1 MAAKVSSVGVTG
13 SNKNLG
19 EFKIERFNMFSDD
32 DMTEYAQ
39 LRTDAN
45 DASRGIN
52 IEQIREYTRKT
63 TTREGDGPDC
73 VVTTVEEIFLVVH
86 YWNKKPIESKG
97 DSDAD
102 VKEARRDWSKE
113 QSVG

>member
-1 MAAKVSSVGVTG
+1 MAAKVTEVKVATSG
-13 SNKNLG
+13 KNLG
-19 EFKIERFNMFSDD
+19 EFVVKRYNMFDD
-32 DMTEYAQ
+32 EDMSEYAQ

-86 YWNKKPIESKG
+86 YWTRKPIADKG

-102 VKEARRDWSKE
+102 AKEARRDWAKE

>member
-1 MAAKVSSVGVTG
+1 MAAKVTDVKVAGT
-13 SNKNLG
+13 NRNLG
-19 EFKIERFNMFSDD
+19 EFKVQRFNMFDND
-32 DMTEYAQ
+32 DMTEYAT

-63 TTREGDGPDC
+63 TTRDGEGPDC

-86 YWNKKPIESKG
+86 YWIRKPIVDKG
-97 DSDAD
+97 DSDEDA
-102 VKEARRDWSKE
+102 KEARREWSKE
-113 QSVG
+113 RSVG